1 MGIFSMVIKLVVT
14 MTVVTSS
21 YSANVPVESSHLE
34 YEQSQIQHLD
44 ASTVNSLKIAELE
57 TELEGLMMLVAS
69 SSEAEIQSCLEDYM
83 ETRADSISRVYFG
96 STRNQI
102 FIAPRVELPKDYK
115 MTERP
120 MYGLALERGEYVSEP
135 YHDFQ
140 HNRLIQTISKPLY
153 IEGKLM
159 GVVGIDAYMD

>member
-21 YSANVPVESSHLE
+21 YGANMPVESSNLE
-34 YEQSQIQHLD
+34 YEASQAQYLD
-44 ASTVNSLKIAELE
+44 ASTVNALKLSELE
-57 TELEGLMMLVAS
+57 TDLEELMMAVAS
-69 SSEAEIQSCLEDYM
+69 SAEAEIQGCLEDYM
-83 ETRADSISRVYFG
+83 KTHADGISHVYFG

-102 FIAPRVELPKDYK
+102 FIAPQVELPQDYRI
-115 MTERP
+115 TERP
-120 MYGLALERGEYVSEP
+120 MYRLALEQGEYVSEP

-153 IEGKLM
+153 IEGELM